1 MPNELG
7 VEDLAVEQG
16 TSNRFAMEG
25 IVIRRSGEHLYSII
39 EPTAIATVMHPEGVD
54 VHSLLCRLGGRRRHT
69 NNGSAELREALFAFL
84 AADEAIPCL
93 FCGQEAEGL
102 HPYFLPFCRD
112 HAEIPY
118 ICRDCSSWTYPDDFN
133 VEEDICSDCLS
144 QRTVECNECGDSVVD
159 YETVDGEVYCRSCY
173 DSMRRCSNCGHRLD
187 EDDGGYCTRCQ
198 RRDVPIHEAHA
209 KVVDILGR
217 SRYGEEAKDRVYF
230 GIELELEVS
239 HTDGDSSLFQEA
251 ATAILDAL
259 GRDFIILKTDG
270 SLGDGGIEI
279 NTLPCTLKVQRE
291 KWEGFFAHKPSGLT
305 SWKNNRCGIH
315 IHITRQPLGMLT
327 IGKMTV
333 FLNDPKNKDF
343 IKQIAGRYDAS
354 YSKVKPKKITDTA
367 GEDRY
372 EMLNLT
378 SNRTIEM
385 RIFKGT
391 LNKRHFLADVEF
403 AHALVHFCRTTS
415 IRYLDTAKFMQFLR
429 MNRKDYP
436 NLYAFSCKEE
446 KGEDE

>member
-1 MPNELG
+1 
-7 VEDLAVEQG
+7 
-16 TSNRFAMEG
+16 MEG
-25 IVIRRSGEHLYSII
+25 III
-39 EPTAIATVMHPEGVD
+39 EAEEREVGYFSILAPAGVVISATD
-54 VHSLLCRLGGRRRHT
+54 VLTVLTKLGGRRRHT
-69 NNGSAELREALFAFL
+69 TDGTPALREALFSFL
-84 AADEAIPCL
+84 SAHGNIGCY
-93 FCGQEAEGL
+93 FCSEPAVGL
-102 HPYFLPFCRD
+102 HRYFIPFCD
-112 HAEIPY
+112 NHGEPPAFCTE
-118 ICRDCSSWTYPDDFN
+118 CGTWSVPDDFDSG
-133 VEEDICSDCLS
+133 EDSCTIICADCVS
-144 QRTVECNECGDSVVD
+144 NRSASCDNCGEDTTD
-159 YETVDGEVYCRSCY
+159 YESVDGEILCRSCY
-173 DSMRRCSNCGHRLD
+173 DNISTCANCGHRLGSSED
-187 EDDGGYCTRCQ
+187 EYCSRCQ
-198 RRDVPIHEAHA
+198 RTDAPIHEAHA

>member
-1 MPNELG
+1 MPN
-7 VEDLAVEQG
+7 
-16 TSNRFAMEG
+16 RFEMEG
-25 IVIRRSGEHLYSII
+25 IIIEANEGEGSENYYSILA
-39 EPTAIATVMHPEGVD
+39 PVGVVTSGTDSYTV
-54 VHSLLCRLGGRRRHT
+54 LTKLGGRRRHT
-69 NNGSAELREALFAFL
+69 TDGTPALREALFSFL
-84 AADEAIPCL
+84 SAHGNVPCY
-93 FCGQEAEGL
+93 FCSEPAVGL
-102 HPYFLPFCRD
+102 HRYFIPFCD
-112 HAEIPY
+112 NHGEPPAFCTE
-118 ICRDCSSWTYPDDFN
+118 CGTWSVPDDFDSG
-133 VEEDICSDCLS
+133 EDICADCVS
-144 QRTVECNECGDSVVD
+144 NRSASCDNCGEDTTD
-159 YETVDGEVYCRSCY
+159 YESVDGEILCRSCY
-173 DSMRRCSNCGHRLD
+173 DNISTCANCGHRLGSSED
-187 EDDGGYCTRCQ
+187 EYCSRCQ
-198 RRDVPIHEAHA
+198 RTDAPIHEAHA
-209 KVVDILGR
+209 KVVDVLHCQ
-217 SRYGEEAKDRVYF
+217 RYGEEAKDRIYF

-239 HTDGDSSLFQEA
+239 NITSGEHLFTEA
-251 ATAILDAL
+251 ATGILDAL

-270 SLGDGGIEI
+270 SLGEGGVEI
-279 NTLPCTLKVQRE
+279 NTLPCTLKVQKE
-291 KWEGFFAHKPSGLT
+291 KWEGFFANKPGGLT

-333 FLNDPKNKDF
+333 FLNDPKNAVF
-343 IKQIAGRYDAS
+343 IKQIAGRYDHS
-354 YSKVKPKKITDTA
+354 YAKTKMKKITDLA

-378 SNRTIEM
+378 SSKTVEM

-391 LNKRHFLADVEF
+391 LNKKHFLADVEF